1 MKLQLLIA
9 IGHQDYMEHLS
20 DVLTQRYGETFEV
33 SVCSTGERLRELLSR
48 RRFDAALLDETL
60 AEEADLSAVR
70 LPLLLWDGAAAL
82 GPRGAEM
89 EKLRKYQRISTMTGQ
104 VLERYAAVCD
114 SPAGFETGRG
124 RITAVWSPAGGCGK
138 TTVALAYAAQLVSR
152 GKKTVYLDLEPFS
165 STPVYFADPE
175 RGLTDVF
182 EKLDGNLK
190 LLFQSIRREDSGSG
204 ILYFGRPDNYDD
216 IEILTPDDVTALLQ
230 GASAGVEE
238 LVVDLG
244 SSCDRKTRRILEL
257 AAQVLL
263 VTDGT
268 QASRVKCGQFRA
280 QHDLYA
286 LLADRLTVVANR
298 GARGTAQA
306 GERTVSLPLVQSDDP
321 VVVYKTLSAG
331 YFQD

>member
-1 MKLQLLIA
+1 M
-9 IGHQDYMEHLS
+9 
-20 DVLTQRYGETFEV
+20 V
-33 SVCSTGERLRELLSR
+33 SRPAAAARLRW
-48 RRFDAALLDETL
+48 
-60 AEEADLSAVR
+60 
-70 LPLLLWDGAAAL
+70 P
-82 GPRGAEM
+82 
-89 EKLRKYQRISTMTGQ
+89 
-104 VLERYAAVCD
+104 
-114 SPAGFETGRG
+114 
-124 RITAVWSPAGGCGK
+124 
-138 TTVALAYAAQLVSR
+138 LAYAAQLVSR

-182 EKLDGNLK
+182 EKLDGNLE

-244 SSCDRKTRRILEL
+244 SGCDRKTRRILEL

-263 VTDGT
+263 VTDGS
-268 QASRVKCGQFRA
+268 QAARIKCGQFRA

-298 GARGTAQA
+298 APGATPRRGSGRFPCPWCSPMTPWWSTRPSPPDTF
-306 GERTVSLPLVQSDDP
+306 GIDP
-321 VVVYKTLSAG
+321 AVREEEKT
-331 YFQD
+331 

>member
-1 MKLQLLIA
+1 M
-9 IGHQDYMEHLS
+9 
-20 DVLTQRYGETFEV
+20 
-33 SVCSTGERLRELLSR
+33 
-48 RRFDAALLDETL
+48 
-60 AEEADLSAVR
+60 
-70 LPLLLWDGAAAL
+70 
-82 GPRGAEM
+82 
-89 EKLRKYQRISTMTGQ
+89 
-104 VLERYAAVCD
+104 
-114 SPAGFETGRG
+114 
-124 RITAVWSPAGGCGK
+124 
-138 TTVALAYAAQLVSR
+138 
-152 GKKTVYLDLEPFS
+152 
-165 STPVYFADPE
+165 YFADPE

-182 EKLDGNLK
+182 EKLDGNLE

-244 SSCDRKTRRILEL
+244 SGCDRKTRRILEL

-263 VTDGT
+263 VTDGS
-268 QASRVKCGQFRA
+268 QAARIKCGQFRA

-298 GARGTAQA
+298 GARGAAQA